1 MPQRGE
7 YRATTDQML
16 ELIDA
21 LRAAEERKRNVPIG
35 SPAFVEAAVEA
46 EHLSRL
52 AFRWA
57 QLELQMA
64 TSAKERVA
72 AGQLPADVSLVDVE
86 PRKLD
91 VILAHWREAQ
101 LRLEIATPGSPEAE
115 RAVVDIER
123 LREEYQTSRIARS
136 DGKPQGQ
143 MTPQG

>member
-16 ELIDA
+16 ELIDS
-21 LRAAEERKRNVPIG
+21 LRAAEELKRNVPIG
-35 SPAFVEAAVEA
+35 SPAFVDAAVEA

-136 DGKPQGQ
+136 DAPN
-143 MTPQG
+143 

>member
-91 VILAHWREAQ
+91 VSLLTGARRNSGWR
-101 LRLEIATPGSPEAE
+101 S
-115 RAVVDIER
+115 R
-123 LREEYQTSRIARS
+123 LRALP
-136 DGKPQGQ
+136 KPSVPSLISSVCGRNTRPHASLAP
-143 MTPQG
+143 MANHRDR

>member
-21 LRAAEERKRNVPIG
+21 LRVAEELKRNVPMG
-35 SPAFVEAAVEA
+35 SPAFVDAAVEA

-57 QLELQMA
+57 QMELQMA

-72 AGQLPADVSLVDVE
+72 AGQLPGDVSLKDVE

-91 VILAHWREAQ
+91 VILAHGWRRRSVSRGA
-101 LRLEIATPGSPEAE
+101 LPG
-115 RAVVDIER
+115 
-123 LREEYQTSRIARS
+123 RIAAS
-136 DGKPQGQ
+136 GQG
-143 MTPQG
+143 